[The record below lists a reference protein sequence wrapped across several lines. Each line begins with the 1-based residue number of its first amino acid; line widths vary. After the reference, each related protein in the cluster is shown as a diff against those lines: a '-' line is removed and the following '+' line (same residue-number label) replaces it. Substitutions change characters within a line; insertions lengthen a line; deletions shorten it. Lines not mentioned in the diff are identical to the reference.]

1 MSVFCEENRSVDSC
15 VGESCLSPNDQ
26 KYKTNNKD
34 MKTQILA
41 FAMTMCMAGTFFTSC
56 ETAAQKEEAAEA
68 NVQDAGQEL
77 KEAQQVALTAARK
90 VATAEE
96 WNAFKVETE
105 AKIDKNEVRIGELRV
120 KLNKPG
126 KTFDKAIANRIDTL
140 EQQNKDLRIR
150 LADYKQNQSDW
161 DSFKREFNHDMDEL
175 GKALTDFTVNNKN

>member
-68 NVQDAGQEL
+68 NVQDAEQEL
-77 KEAQQVALTAARK
+77 KEAQQVALTAPQK

-96 WNAFKVETE
+96 WKLV
-105 AKIDKNEVRIGELRV
+105 NESTSQRV
-120 KLNKPG
+120 NESTPP
-126 KTFDKAIANRIDTL
+126 
-140 EQQNKDLRIR
+140 
-150 LADYKQNQSDW
+150 
-161 DSFKREFNHDMDEL
+161 
-175 GKALTDFTVNNKN
+175 